1 MSSYLPTT
9 NFSKGPR
16 LSFISKD
23 VVHVPMFGNIIRFY
37 IISKDVVHVP
47 MFGNIIRFYIV
58 QKIWKTQHGPRLKQ
72 ALHHKQN
79 MFK

>member
-16 LSFISKD
+16 LSF
-23 VVHVPMFGNIIRFY
+23 
-37 IISKDVVHVP
+37 ISKDVVHVP